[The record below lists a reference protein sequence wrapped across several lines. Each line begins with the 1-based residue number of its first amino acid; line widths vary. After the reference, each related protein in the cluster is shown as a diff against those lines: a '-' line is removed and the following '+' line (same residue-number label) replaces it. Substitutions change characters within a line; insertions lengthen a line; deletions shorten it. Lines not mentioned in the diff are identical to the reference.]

1 MCPHEIVISPL
12 VILAHRPPKPR
23 LEGRPDDSGVVALS
37 NVVLVGRE
45 GGGGELDLVDAVGPE
60 DFDEKL
66 TIVLLFQIKVP
77 FLVLWVRQV
86 LAQLLDFLGQVLQ
99 AAQVLLALWLLL
111 LNLLLLVN
119 WLTIGTILDL
129 WLVLLG
135 LFGCLL
141 CLFGIV
147 VFLEILL
154 CHFALNDHQTG
165 VYE

>member
-1 MCPHEIVISPL
+1 
-12 VILAHRPPKPR
+12 
-23 LEGRPDDSGVVALS
+23 
-37 NVVLVGRE
+37 
-45 GGGGELDLVDAVGPE
+45 LDLVDAVGPE

-135 LFGCLL
+135 LLGCLL